1 MNDLLDRAF
10 AHPRGLLGRLGGWV
24 MVHENGATELQVVDV
39 AGLQPT
45 ETVLV
50 IGPGPGVGLRAAA
63 ERAALAV
70 GVDPSEDMLRA
81 SVGRCADLV
90 HDGKVRVRV
99 GTAGET
105 GLDAA
110 SVDVVLSVNNVQ
122 LWDDRGAG
130 YAELAR
136 VLRPGGRL
144 VLSTHEKWLPVS
156 RHELAAEVEAAGFV
170 DVQSWTWDPPGKLAT
185 RACQLR
191 AQRGSARSG

>member
-1 MNDLLDRAF
+1 MTDLLDRAF
-10 AHPRGLLGRLGGWV
+10 GHPRGVLGRLGGLV
-24 MVHENGATELQVVDV
+24 MAHGNAATELQVVDV
-39 AGLQPT
+39 AGLQPA

-50 IGPGPGVGLRAAA
+50 VGPGPGVGLQAAA

-70 GVDPSEDMLRA
+70 GVDPSEDMLHA
-81 SVGRCADLV
+81 SVDRCAELV
-90 HDGKVRVRV
+90 HNGKVRVRV
-99 GTAGET
+99 GTAADT

-130 YAELAR
+130 FAELAR

-144 VLSTHEKWLPVS
+144 VLSAHEKWLPVS
-156 RHELAAEVEAAGFV
+156 RHELVAEVEAAGFV
-170 DVQSWTWDPPGKLAT
+170 DVQSWTWDPPGPMAS

-191 AQRGSARSG
+191 AQRVSTRSG